1 MTEHQRKV
9 VSLCSKVILFLF
21 GILLYCVCFNWKSNN
36 GKRAILMMYLCSLI
50 LTCESIRKQNVVF
63 ISSYECVL

>member
-9 VSLCSKVILFLF
+9 VSLCSKVILFLE
-21 GILLYCVCFNWKSNN
+21 ILLYCVCLNWKSNN
-36 GKRAILMMYLCSLI
+36 GKCAILMYLCSLI

-63 ISSYECVL
+63 ISSY